1 MITRPP
7 ALGWPETGDMA
18 RRLQAL
24 EDTATCTDATL
35 VRAASVNDEAAL
47 TELYRRHAPAA
58 ARVARC
64 VAANPEDA
72 ADAVAEAFTRVFAA
86 LTSGRVGTLDFR
98 SYVLA
103 ATRNAAIDNLRR
115 ADRVGPAG
123 DPATFDRTEALGGPP
138 DELVA
143 GEESALIAQAFR
155 DLPERWQSVLWL
167 TEVERVTPSQAAGVL
182 GLSPNN
188 VSQLAVRARA
198 RLRER
203 YLQALVHNHAAPACQ
218 ATVDRLGAYVAGTL
232 TDRRRAEVEA
242 HLAGCPECL
251 RRRADVEELGASL
264 RRAVP
269 VPAAVLGILSRL
281 DRSGDDGAPPPPAD
295 AAPRRAH
302 ARSASTKAPQTAA
315 NAVARTATAVARSPV
330 IHALATNAVATM
342 APVVAADRVRRAV
355 AAVVAALAAL
365 VPALGGGGEP
375 RPAASGAGTAPP
387 VTAIAPPPPPAD
399 PVPESAQPPPPPP
412 PEPPAPA
419 PAPARRA
426 APVAAARPAAFTS
439 HPRTLVAE
447 AVGGSVAVFGSPDA
461 LEPLRALANPQ
472 PSGAPLVLLVLE
484 QYGDWLHVLL
494 PVRPNGSTG
503 WVRAEEVAVAENT
516 YSIVIELGAHQITVF
531 NGHRVVHNEVIGVG
545 TSNTPTPG
553 GLYYIKELIEPTNEG
568 GVYGPYA
575 FGLSGFSE
583 VLQRFGGGDG
593 TIGIHGTND
602 PSSLGRDVSHG
613 CIRMSNAGIT
623 ALAHTVPLGTPVEV
637 RA

>member
-1 MITRPP
+1 
-7 ALGWPETGDMA
+7 MA

-24 EDTATCTDATL
+24 EDTATCTDAAL

-47 TELYRRHAPAA
+47 AELYRRHAPAA
-58 ARVARC
+58 ARVARS
-64 VAANPEDA
+64 VAANREDA

-98 SYVLA
+98 SYLLA
-103 ATRNAAIDNLRR
+103 ATRNVAIDNLRR
-115 ADRVGPAG
+115 SDRVGPAG
-123 DPATFDRTEALGGPP
+123 DPATFDRTEARGGPS

-167 TEVERVTPSQAAGVL
+167 TEVERVTPSEAAGVL
-182 GLSPNN
+182 GLSANN

-218 ATVDRLGAYVAGTL
+218 ATVDRLGAHVAGTL
-232 TDRRRAEVEA
+232 TDRRRAEVER
-242 HLAGCPECL
+242 HLAACPECR

-269 VPAAVLGILSRL
+269 VPAAVLGALARL
-281 DRSGDDGAPPPPAD
+281 GRTGDDGAPPPPAD
-295 AAPRRAH
+295 AAPRRALE
-302 ARSASTKAPQTAA
+302 RSASAEVASAASNPVVTAVR
-315 NAVARTATAVARSPV
+315 AVAGSP
-330 IHALATNAVATM
+330 INQALATNAVATM
-342 APVVAADRVRRAV
+342 APVAAADPVRRV
-355 AAVVAALAAL
+355 MAAIVAALAAL
-365 VPALGGGGEP
+365 VPALGGGDQRG
-375 RPAASGAGTAPP
+375 PAASRAATALP
-387 VTAIAPPPPPAD
+387 VTAIASPPPPAA
-399 PVPESAQPPPPPP
+399 PGPESAQPPPPPP
-412 PEPPAPA
+412 PPPTPAPA
-419 PAPARRA
+419 PAPAPSAAA
-426 APVAAARPAAFTS
+426 APVPAARPAAFTA
-439 HPRTLVAE
+439 HPQTLVAE
-447 AVGGSVAVFGSPDA
+447 AVAGSVAVFGSPDA

-494 PVRPNGSTG
+494 PVRPNGTTG

-516 YSIVIELGAHQITVF
+516 YSVVVELGAHQITVF

-553 GLYYIKELIEPTNEG
+553 GLYYIKELIQPTNEG

-583 VLQRFGGGDG
+583 VLQSFGGGDG

-623 ALAHTVPLGTPVEV
+623 ALAGMLPLGTPVEV